1 MATYDELITVLND
14 GGLSKRVSI
23 ALMISAHTVLQ
34 GTPTA
39 NDRAF
44 AKQVFESPE
53 RASLPALRYLLAA
66 DNALTVAQIQ
76 GATDAAIQTRMDEA
90 FPILAAA
97 AAGA

>member
-1 MATYDELITVLND
+1 MATYNELITVLND
-14 GGLSKRVSI
+14 GDLSKRVSI

-39 NDRAF
+39 SDRSF
-44 AKQVFESPE
+44 AKLVFESPE

-66 DNALTVAQIQ
+66 ENAQTLAAIQ
-76 GATDAAIQTRMDEA
+76 GVTDAAIQTRMDEA